1 MTKMAKIDPK
11 YISAWRRRFDAFE
24 AESQEIAARA
34 RVDLNKA
41 VPILRSYGAKRIL
54 LFGSLCCSGRFHP
67 DSDIDLAVEGIPVK
81 DVTRAAA
88 DLMMAMDWPTDLK
101 PLEEVGDFFRS
112 RIVEEGEV
120 LYAE

>member
-1 MTKMAKIDPK
+1 M
-11 YISAWRRRFDAFE
+11 
-24 AESQEIAARA
+24 
-34 RVDLNKA
+34 NKA
-41 VPILRSYGAKRIL
+41 VPILKRYGAKRIL
-54 LFGSLCCSGRFHP
+54 LFGSLCRSGRFHS
-67 DSDIDLAVEGIPVK
+67 DSDIDLVVEGIPVK

-101 PLEEVGDFFRS
+101 PLEEVSDFFRS

>member
-1 MTKMAKIDPK
+1 MAKIDPK

-34 RVDLNKA
+34 RADLNKA

-67 DSDIDLAVEGIPVK
+67 GSDIDLAVEGIPVK

-88 DLMMAMDWPTDLK
+88 SGVLIGKRLISGSNRVVQRNEKK
-101 PLEEVGDFFRS
+101 PVS
-112 RIVEEGEV
+112 
-120 LYAE
+120 